1 MASFAAGADDYRRA
15 LRLVELALSE
25 AGDDGP
31 ARAEALAV
39 GAAVDM
45 NLGRM
50 ESAGHQADEALAI
63 FDRLGDRHGRAIVLD
78 LEAMRTFLAGH
89 VAAGVA
95 AFEEIATLFEET
107 GDYLRSI
114 TPRSTRGHGLVW
126 MHRPA
131 DALGEIDRALDMAVE
146 LRHRE
151 MRCYCLWHRS
161 EALAAL
167 GRVDEATG
175 DAETGLRIAR
185 ELNHREWTAAS
196 FRGLGIAQTAA
207 GDIASAE
214 TTFRAA
220 LDAAAG
226 LPLFETWAAARLAV
240 ALLVRGSRAEA
251 ERLVAVALAGQV
263 PLALFEA
270 RVAQAELLVAQQAD
284 DAAPIVR
291 RSLDLAIAEG
301 HLASADRLAKLLESC
316 RESARRTTYRREEP

>member
-1 MASFAAGADDYRRA
+1 MASFAAGADDYCRA

-45 NLGRM
+45 NLGQM
-50 ESAGHQADEALAI
+50 ESAEHQAHEALTL
-63 FDRLGDRHGRAIVLD
+63 FDRLGDRHGSALVLD

-95 AFEEIATLFEET
+95 AFEQVAALFEET
-107 GDYLRSI
+107 GDFLRSI

-126 MHRPA
+126 MRRPA
-131 DALGEIDRALDMAVE
+131 DALAEIDRALDVAVD

-167 GRVDEATG
+167 GRVDEATA

-196 FRGLGIAQTAA
+196 LRGLGIAQTAA
-207 GDIASAE
+207 GDLASAE

-226 LPLFETWAAARLAV
+226 LPLFESWAAA
-240 ALLVRGSRAEA
+240 
-251 ERLVAVALAGQV
+251 RLVAVALAGQV
-263 PLALFEA
+263 PLAWFEA
-270 RVAQAELLVAQQAD
+270 RVAQAELLVALQAD
-284 DAAPIVR
+284 DAASIVR
-291 RSLDLAIAEG
+291 RSLDVAIVEG
-301 HLASADRLAKLLESC
+301 HLASADRLAELLESC
-316 RESARRTTYRREEP
+316 RESARRTTYRRDEP